1 MDKTLLKGL
10 MLLEA
15 LAEQNGR
22 PVTIPALAEKVG
34 LTKSNTHRTLQTLAH
49 AGYATRD
56 EVSGN
61 YRTTYKL
68 FELGSKQ
75 MAQMDVRQFASSHMR
90 ALVDLTQE
98 TAHLSILDGGS
109 VVYVDKIESAQPV
122 RAYSVLGGH
131 APAYCV
137 ATGKILLAH
146 QSQEYLARHLA
157 ALTAYTKAT
166 ITDPQALKTELE
178 RAAANGYAIN
188 RGEWRDSVGGVAAPV
203 FDAMGEAVAALGI
216 SGPLERL
223 GEARMAELAP
233 SVRQHALALSQAMG
247 YRPAL
252 TRPAA

>member
-15 LAEQNGR
+15 LADQNGK
-22 PVTIPALAEKVG
+22 PVTIQVLAEQVG

-56 EVSGN
+56 EASGN
-61 YRTTYKL
+61 YRSTFKL
-68 FELGSKQ
+68 FELGAKQ
-75 MAQMDVRQFASSHMR
+75 MATVDVRQFAASHMR

-98 TAHLSILDGGS
+98 TVHLSILDGAS

-146 QSQEYLARHLA
+146 QSREYLTHNLTHLEA
-157 ALTAYTKAT
+157 HTKAT
-166 ITDPQALKTELE
+166 ITELPALKAELA
-178 RAAANGYAIN
+178 RAAANGYAVN
-188 RGEWRDSVGGVAAPV
+188 RGEWRESVGGVAAPI
-203 FDAMGEAVAALGI
+203 FDAFGAVVAAIGI

-223 GEARMAELAP
+223 SLKRMKELAP
-233 SVRQHALALSQAMG
+233 AVQAAASHISRAMG
-247 YRPAL
+247 YRK
-252 TRPAA
+252 

>member
-22 PVTIPALAEKVG
+22 PVTIPVLAEKVG

-56 EVSGN
+56 ETTGN
-61 YRTTYKL
+61 YRSTFKL
-68 FELGSKQ
+68 FELGARQ
-75 MAQMDVRQFASSHMR
+75 MAQIDVRQFAAVHMR
-90 ALVDLTQE
+90 ALVDLTEE
-98 TAHLSILDGGS
+98 TVHLSILDGGL

-137 ATGKILLAH
+137 ATGKILLAY
-146 QSQEYLARHLA
+146 QTQEFIARHLID
-157 ALTAYTKAT
+157 LTGYTKAT
-166 ITDPQALKTELE
+166 ITDLPALRAELA

-188 RGEWRDSVGGVAAPV
+188 RGEWRESVGGVAAPI
-203 FDAMGEAVAALGI
+203 FDAFGQPAAAIGI

-223 GEARMAELAP
+223 SVKRMKELAP
-233 SVRQHALALSQAMG
+233 AVQEAALKISRAMG
-247 YRPAL
+247 YL
-252 TRPAA
+252 K

>member
-22 PVTIPALAEKVG
+22 PVTIPVLAEKVG

-56 EVSGN
+56 ETTGN
-61 YRTTYKL
+61 YRSTFKL
-68 FELGSKQ
+68 FELGARQ
-75 MAQMDVRQFASSHMR
+75 MAQIDVRQFAAVHMR
-90 ALVDLTQE
+90 ALVDLTEE
-98 TAHLSILDGGS
+98 TVHLSILDGGL

-137 ATGKILLAH
+137 ATGKILLAY
-146 QSQEYLARHLA
+146 QTQEFIARHLID
-157 ALTAYTKAT
+157 LTGYTKAT
-166 ITDPQALKTELE
+166 ITDLPALRAELA

-188 RGEWRDSVGGVAAPV
+188 RGEWRESVGGVAAPI
-203 FDAMGEAVAALGI
+203 FDAFGQPAAAIGI

-223 GEARMAELAP
+223 SVKRMKELAP
-233 SVRQHALALSQAMG
+233 AVQEAALKISRAMG
-247 YRPAL
+247 YLR
-252 TRPAA
+252 

>member
-15 LAEQNGR
+15 LADQNGK
-22 PVTIPALAEKVG
+22 PVTIPVLAEQVG

-56 EVSGN
+56 EATGN
-61 YRTTYKL
+61 YRSTFKL
-68 FELGSKQ
+68 FELGARQ
-75 MAQMDVRQFASSHMR
+75 MASVDVRQFAPGHMR

-98 TAHLSILDGGS
+98 TVHLSILDGAS

-122 RAYSVLGGH
+122 RAYSALGGH

-146 QSQEYLARHLA
+146 QSQEYLARN
-157 ALTAYTKAT
+157 LTRLEAHTKAT
-166 ITDPQALKTELE
+166 ITNLPALKAELA
-178 RAAANGYAIN
+178 RAAANGYAVN
-188 RGEWRDSVGGVAAPV
+188 RGEWRESVGGVAAPI
-203 FDAMGEAVAALGI
+203 FDAFGAVVAAIGI

-223 GEARMAELAP
+223 SLKRMKEFAPAVQEA
-233 SVRQHALALSQAMG
+233 ALSISRAMG
-247 YRPAL
+247 YRK
-252 TRPAA
+252 

>member
-15 LAEQNGR
+15 LADQNGR
-22 PVTIPALAEKVG
+22 PVTIPVLAEQVG

-56 EVSGN
+56 EATGN
-61 YRTTYKL
+61 YRSTFKL
-68 FELGSKQ
+68 FELGAKQ
-75 MAQMDVRQFASSHMR
+75 MAQIDVRQFAGSHMR

-98 TAHLSILDGGS
+98 TVHLSILDGAS

-137 ATGKILLAH
+137 ATGKSLLAH
-146 QSQEYLARHLA
+146 QSQEFIARHLTE
-157 ALTAYTKAT
+157 LTAYTKAT
-166 ITDPQALKTELE
+166 ITDLQMLRAELA
-178 RAAANGYAIN
+178 RTAANGYAIN
-188 RGEWRDSVGGVAAPV
+188 RGEWRESVGGVAAPI
-203 FDAMGEAVAALGI
+203 FDAFGAAVAAIGI

-223 GEARMAELAP
+223 NIKRMKELAP
-233 SVRQHALALSQAMG
+233 AVQDAALKISRAMG
-247 YRPAL
+247 YRK
-252 TRPAA
+252 

>member
-15 LAEQNGR
+15 LADQNGK
-22 PVTIPALAEKVG
+22 PVTIPVLAEQVG

-56 EVSGN
+56 EATGN
-61 YRTTYKL
+61 YRSTFKL
-68 FELGSKQ
+68 FELGAKQ
-75 MAQMDVRQFASSHMR
+75 MATVDVRQFAASHMR

-98 TAHLSILDGGS
+98 TVHLSILDGAS

-122 RAYSVLGGH
+122 RAYSALGGH

-146 QSQEYLARHLA
+146 QSPEYLARNLIQLEAH
-157 ALTAYTKAT
+157 TKAT
-166 ITDPQALKTELE
+166 ITELPALKSELA
-178 RAAANGYAIN
+178 RAAANGYAMN
-188 RGEWRDSVGGVAAPV
+188 RGEWRESVGGVAAPI
-203 FDAMGEAVAALGI
+203 FDAFGAVVAAIGI

-223 GEARMAELAP
+223 SLKRMKELAP
-233 SVRQHALALSQAMG
+233 AVQEAAANISRAMG
-247 YRPAL
+247 YRK
-252 TRPAA
+252 

>member
-22 PVTIPALAEKVG
+22 PVTIPVLAEKVG

-56 EVSGN
+56 ETTGN
-61 YRTTYKL
+61 YRSTFKL
-68 FELGSKQ
+68 FELGARQ
-75 MAQMDVRQFASSHMR
+75 MAQIDVRQFAAVHMR
-90 ALVDLTQE
+90 ALVDLTEE
-98 TAHLSILDGGS
+98 TVHLSILDGGL

-137 ATGKILLAH
+137 ATGKILLAY
-146 QSQEYLARHLA
+146 QTQEFIARHLID
-157 ALTAYTKAT
+157 LTGYTKAT
-166 ITDPQALKTELE
+166 ITDLPALRAELA

-188 RGEWRDSVGGVAAPV
+188 RGEWRESVGGVAAPI
-203 FDAMGEAVAALGI
+203 FDAFGQPAAAIGI

-223 GEARMAELAP
+223 SVKRMKELAP
-233 SVRQHALALSQAMG
+233 AVQDAALKISRAMG
-247 YRPAL
+247 YL
-252 TRPAA
+252 K

>member
-15 LAEQNGR
+15 LADQNGK
-22 PVTIPALAEKVG
+22 PVTIPVLAEQVG

-56 EVSGN
+56 ETTGN
-61 YRTTYKL
+61 YRSTFKL
-68 FELGSKQ
+68 FELGAKQ
-75 MAQMDVRQFASSHMR
+75 MAQIDVRQFAAVHMR

-98 TAHLSILDGGS
+98 TVHLSILDGAS

-146 QSQEYLARHLA
+146 QTQEFLARHLIN
-157 ALTAYTKAT
+157 LTAYTKAT
-166 ITDPQALKTELE
+166 ITDLQALKTELA

-188 RGEWRDSVGGVAAPV
+188 RGEWRDSVGGVAAPI
-203 FDAMGEAVAALGI
+203 FDAFGLPAAAIGI

-223 GEARMAELAP
+223 SVKRMKELAP
-233 SVRQHALALSQAMG
+233 AVQNAALNISRAMG
-247 YRPAL
+247 YRK
-252 TRPAA
+252 

>member
-15 LAEQNGR
+15 LADQNGK
-22 PVTIPALAEKVG
+22 PVTIPVLAEQVG

-56 EVSGN
+56 EVTGN
-61 YRTTYKL
+61 YRSTFKL
-68 FELGSKQ
+68 FELGAKQ
-75 MAQMDVRQFASSHMR
+75 MAQIDVRQFAAVPMR
-90 ALVDLTQE
+90 ALMELAQE
-98 TAHLSILDGGS
+98 TVHLSILDGGS

-146 QSQEYLARHLA
+146 QSQDFIARNLTE
-157 ALTAYTKAT
+157 LTAFTKST
-166 ITDPQALKTELE
+166 ITDLPALKAELA
-178 RAAANGYAIN
+178 RAMSNGYAVN
-188 RGEWRDSVGGVAAPV
+188 RGEWRESVGGVAAPI
-203 FDAMGEAVAALGI
+203 FDAFGATVAAIGI

-223 GEARMAELAP
+223 SAKRMKELAP
-233 SVRQHALALSQAMG
+233 SVQEAALRISRAMG
-247 YRPAL
+247 HRQ
-252 TRPAA
+252 

>member
-15 LAEQNGR
+15 LADQNGK
-22 PVTIPALAEKVG
+22 PVTIPVLAEQVG

-56 EVSGN
+56 EATGN
-61 YRTTYKL
+61 YRSTFKL
-68 FELGSKQ
+68 FELGAKQ
-75 MAQMDVRQFASSHMR
+75 MAQIDVRQFAASHMR

-98 TAHLSILDGGS
+98 TVHLSILDGGS
-109 VVYVDKIESAQPV
+109 VVYVDKIESVQPV
-122 RAYSVLGGH
+122 RAYSVLGSH

-146 QSQEYLARHLA
+146 QSQEFIARRLTE
-157 ALTAYTKAT
+157 LTAHTRAT
-166 ITDPQALKTELE
+166 ITDLPTLKAELS

-188 RGEWRDSVGGVAAPV
+188 RGEWREAVGGVAAPI
-203 FDAMGEAVAALGI
+203 FDAFSAPAAAIGI

-223 GEARMAELAP
+223 SVKRMKELAP
-233 SVRQHALALSQAMG
+233 AVQDAALKISRAMD
-247 YRPAL
+247 YRK
-252 TRPAA
+252 

>member
-22 PVTIPALAEKVG
+22 PVTIPVLAEKVG

-56 EVSGN
+56 ETTGN
-61 YRTTYKL
+61 YRSTFKL
-68 FELGSKQ
+68 FELGARQ
-75 MAQMDVRQFASSHMR
+75 MAQIDVRQFAAVHMR
-90 ALVDLTQE
+90 ALVDLTEE
-98 TAHLSILDGGS
+98 TVHLSILDGGL

-137 ATGKILLAH
+137 ATGKILLAY
-146 QSQEYLARHLA
+146 QTQEFIARHLVD
-157 ALTAYTKAT
+157 LTGYTKAT
-166 ITDPQALKTELE
+166 ITDLPALRTELA

-188 RGEWRDSVGGVAAPV
+188 RGEWRESVGGVAAPI
-203 FDAMGEAVAALGI
+203 FDAFGQPAAAIGI

-223 GEARMAELAP
+223 SVKRMKELAP
-233 SVRQHALALSQAMG
+233 AVQEAALKISRAMG
-247 YRPAL
+247 YL
-252 TRPAA
+252 K

>member
-15 LAEQNGR
+15 LADQNGKPIPI
-22 PVTIPALAEKVG
+22 PVLAEEVG

-56 EVSGN
+56 EVTGN
-61 YRTTYKL
+61 YRSTFKL
-68 FELGSKQ
+68 FELGAKQ
-75 MAQMDVRQFASSHMR
+75 MANIDVRQFAASHMR
-90 ALVDLTQE
+90 TLVDLTQE
-98 TAHLSILDGGS
+98 TVHLSILDGGS

-146 QSQEYLARHLA
+146 QSQEFLIRHLTN
-157 ALTAYTKAT
+157 LEAYTAET
-166 ITDPQALKTELE
+166 ITDLPMLKAELA
-178 RAAANGYAIN
+178 RAAANGYAMN
-188 RGEWRDSVGGVAAPV
+188 RGEWRESVGGVAAPI
-203 FDAMGEAVAALGI
+203 FDAFGAPAAAIGI

-223 GEARMAELAP
+223 SAKRMKELAP
-233 SVRQHALALSQAMG
+233 AVQEAALNISRAMG
-247 YRPAL
+247 YRK
-252 TRPAA
+252 

>member
-15 LAEQNGR
+15 LADQNGK
-22 PVTIPALAEKVG
+22 PVTIPVLAEKVG

-56 EVSGN
+56 EVTGN
-61 YRTTYKL
+61 YRSTFKL
-68 FELGSKQ
+68 FELGAKQ
-75 MAQMDVRQFASSHMR
+75 MATIDVRQFAASHMR
-90 ALVDLTQE
+90 ALVDLTEE
-98 TAHLSILDGGS
+98 TVHLSILDGGL

-146 QSQEYLARHLA
+146 QTQEFLARHLTE
-157 ALTAYTKAT
+157 LQPYTKAT
-166 ITDPQALKTELE
+166 ITDFAALKAELA
-178 RAAANGYAIN
+178 RAAANGYAVN
-188 RGEWRDSVGGVAAPV
+188 RGEWRDSVGGVAAPI
-203 FDAMGEAVAALGI
+203 FDAFGSTAAAIGI

-223 GEARMAELAP
+223 NVKRMKELAP
-233 SVRQHALALSQAMG
+233 AVQDAALKVSRAMG
-247 YRPAL
+247 YRK
-252 TRPAA
+252 

>member
-15 LAEQNGR
+15 LADQNGK
-22 PVTIPALAEKVG
+22 PVTIPVLAEKVG

-56 EVSGN
+56 EVTGN
-61 YRTTYKL
+61 YRSTFKL
-68 FELGSKQ
+68 FELGAKQ
-75 MAQMDVRQFASSHMR
+75 MAQIDVRQFSATHMR
-90 ALVDLTQE
+90 SLMELTQE
-98 TAHLSILDGGS
+98 TVHLSILDGGS

-146 QSQEYLARHLA
+146 QSQEFLVRHLTD
-157 ALTAYTKAT
+157 LNAYTKAT
-166 ITDPQALKTELE
+166 ITELQSLKAELA
-178 RAAANGYAIN
+178 RAAANGYAVN
-188 RGEWRDSVGGVAAPV
+188 RGEWRESVGGVAAPI
-203 FDAMGEAVAALGI
+203 FDAFSAPVAAIGI

-223 GEARMAELAP
+223 SAKRMKELAP
-233 SVRQHALALSQAMG
+233 AVQDAALKISRAMG
-247 YRPAL
+247 YRK
-252 TRPAA
+252 

>member
-22 PVTIPALAEKVG
+22 PVTIPVLAEKVG

-56 EVSGN
+56 ETTGN
-61 YRTTYKL
+61 YRSTFKL
-68 FELGSKQ
+68 FELGARQ
-75 MAQMDVRQFASSHMR
+75 MAQIDVRQFAAVHMR
-90 ALVDLTQE
+90 ALVDLTEE
-98 TAHLSILDGGS
+98 TVHLSILDGGL

-137 ATGKILLAH
+137 ATGKILLAY
-146 QSQEYLARHLA
+146 QTQEFIARHLID
-157 ALTAYTKAT
+157 LTGYTKAT
-166 ITDPQALKTELE
+166 ITDLPALRAELA

-188 RGEWRDSVGGVAAPV
+188 RGEWRESVGGVAAPI
-203 FDAMGEAVAALGI
+203 FDAFGQPAAAIGI

-223 GEARMAELAP
+223 SVKRMKELAP
-233 SVRQHALALSQAMG
+233 AVQDAALKISRAMG
-247 YRPAL
+247 YLR
-252 TRPAA
+252 